1 MKYDNYSLSK
11 KSKPCVSWFFPMDLP
26 MDFIVDPSLHLT
38 SEAMNSQRQMLTR
51 PRSRLPTGRKKQLLE
66 YENEALINV

>member
-1 MKYDNYSLSK
+1 MIIIVFPKNQNPVFHGFS
-11 KSKPCVSWFFPMDLP
+11 PMDLP
-26 MDFIVDPSLHLT
+26 IDFIVDPSLHLT